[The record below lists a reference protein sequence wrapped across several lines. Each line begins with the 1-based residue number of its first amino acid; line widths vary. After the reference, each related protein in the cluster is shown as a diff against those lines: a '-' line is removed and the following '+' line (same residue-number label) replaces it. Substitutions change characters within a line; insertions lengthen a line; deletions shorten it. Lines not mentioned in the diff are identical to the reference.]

1 MRENDVCIRYGA
13 AQPRNMLRRAVYR
26 GRHTDIGAGVE
37 NHRKA
42 TFRRGAHY
50 GDHLGAVGVAVLVF
64 GMKLDPAQAELQHT
78 VKLLLKSV
86 HAGIDRAEGEI
97 AVVSADG
104 LGQKCVGVLDLTGI
118 RCGVGDDAA
127 GDARKLILRA
137 QARHIGLPLDGNAVE
152 AADGM
157 RCLFGQ
163 LFRENM
169 CVDVCDLHEK
179 SSFILY
185 GDMPGMQSRAFRF
198 QSKFITLFSCIQV
211 AEKPESAWDP
221 GKILSLS

>member
-1 MRENDVCIRYGA
+1 ME
-13 AQPRNMLRRAVYR
+13 Q
-26 GRHTDIGAGVE
+26 
-37 NHRKA
+37 HRKI
-42 TFRRGAHY
+42 TP
-50 GDHLGAVGVAVLVF
+50 GDGLIGFDAAFVVDGELLKIRVD
-64 GMKLDPAQAELQHT
+64 LDPAKAELQHT

-118 RCGVGDDAA
+118 RCRVGDDAA

-185 GDMPGMQSRAFRF
+185 GDMPGMQSRAFHF

>member
-1 MRENDVCIRYGA
+1 MK
-13 AQPRNMLRRAVYR
+13 Q
-26 GRHTDIGAGVE
+26 
-37 NHRKA
+37 HRKI
-42 TFRRGAHY
+42 TP
-50 GDHLGAVGVAVLVF
+50 GDGLIGFDAAFVVDGELLKIRVD
-64 GMKLDPAQAELQHT
+64 LDPAQAELQHT

-97 AVVSADG
+97 AVVSTDG

-169 CVDVCDLHEK
+169 CVDVCNLHREILFYSIRRYARYAEPSFP
-179 SSFILY
+179 SSIKVYHTFFLHTS
-185 GDMPGMQSRAFRF
+185 SRKTGIRVGFR
-198 QSKFITLFSCIQV
+198 
-211 AEKPESAWDP
+211 
-221 GKILSLS
+221 

>member
-1 MRENDVCIRYGA
+1 MK
-13 AQPRNMLRRAVYR
+13 Q
-26 GRHTDIGAGVE
+26 
-37 NHRKA
+37 HRKI
-42 TFRRGAHY
+42 TP
-50 GDHLGAVGVAVLVF
+50 GDGLIGFDAAFVVDGELLKIRVD
-64 GMKLDPAQAELQHT
+64 LDPAQAELQHT

-163 LFRENM
+163 LFRKNM
-169 CVDVCDLHEK
+169 CVDVCNLHRE
-179 SSFILY
+179 IL
-185 GDMPGMQSRAFRF
+185 F
-198 QSKFITLFSCIQV
+198 LFCTV
-211 AEKPESAWDP
+211 NA
-221 GKILSLS
+221 L